1 MKKLFFLLLSTLIL
15 FTGCSSG
22 NTLSK
27 KQMEKL
33 YSVENG
39 PRYIVTLKIKQTHL
53 SLDIGKHLKD
63 NMNTIEIAL
72 PVDKQFYDDIKTGD
86 TLNSDFRLGSLLTSG
101 SVGSWDI
108 TVSSKTILE

>member
-15 FTGCSSG
+15 LTGCSNG

-27 KQMEKL
+27 KEMEKL
-33 YSVENG
+33 YSTENG
-39 PRYIVTLKIKQTHL
+39 PRYVVTLKIKQTHL
-53 SLDIGKHLKD
+53 SLDVGKHLKD
-63 NMNTIEIAL
+63 SMNSVEIAL
-72 PVDKQFYDDIKTGD
+72 PVDKQFYDDINIGD
-86 TLNSDFRLGSLLTSG
+86 TLNNEFRLGSLLTSG